1 MGEGIKFDYYYGLE
15 AEQFSFIR
23 VPKLLIKDKR
33 FKGLSS
39 DAKLLYGLMLDRMA
53 LSQKN
58 EWFDAEN
65 RAYIYYTIDE
75 IMDDLGCARATCI
88 KIVAELD
95 SKKGIGLIEKKRQGL
110 GKPDIIYVK
119 NFVISDNENPDK
131 KPKDADVFT
140 EVQNLDFQKYNK
152 TFGSSKN
159 ELQEIKTADSLKSE
173 KQISGSSK
181 NGLQEIQN
189 LNANNTDINNT
200 DMNNTN
206 LSINL
211 SDCANHNK
219 TLDRDAQID
228 RIDNQDAA
236 AYIDLINRNVRYD
249 YHMMHDNE
257 PDKALFG
264 ELYELICDVVCVRRK
279 TLTIGRE
286 IYPYE
291 LVKSKFLKLT
301 DAHLEYVIS
310 AMQNTATKITN
321 IKSYMLTAL
330 YNAPN
335 TITHYYQQLAQH
347 DMDSGWGKV
356 I

>member
-1 MGEGIKFDYYYGLE
+1 MCEGVKFDYYYGLE
-15 AEQFSFIR
+15 AEQFSFLR

-75 IMDDLGCARATCI
+75 IMEDLDCARATCI
-88 KIVAELD
+88 KIVSELD

-110 GKPDIIYVK
+110 GKPDKIYVK
-119 NFVISDNENPDK
+119 NFVISDNGSPDE
-131 KPKDADVFT
+131 KPNEADDST
-140 EVQNLDFQKYNK
+140 EVQNLDFKKYNK
-152 TFGSSKN
+152 TSGSSEN

-173 KQISGSSK
+173 KQISESSK
-181 NGLQEIQN
+181 NELQEIQKM
-189 LNANNTDINNT
+189 NASNTDINNT
-200 DMNNTN
+200 DINNNN

-211 SDCANHNK
+211 SSDCSEDN
-219 TLDRDAQID
+219 AQID
-228 RIDNQDAA
+228 GIDNQDTAS
-236 AYIDLINRNVRYD
+236 YIELINHNVRYD
-249 YHMMHDNE
+249 YHMLHDNRH
-257 PDKALFG
+257 DKALFN
-264 ELYELICDVVCVRRK
+264 ELYELMCDIVCVKRK
-279 TLTIGRE
+279 SLTIGRE
-286 IYPYE
+286 VYPYE
-291 LVKSKFLKLT
+291 LVKAKLLKLT
-301 DAHLEYVIS
+301 DEHLEYVIS
-310 AMQNTATKITN
+310 AMQNTTTKITN

-347 DMDSGWGKV
+347 DMDGGWDERGV
-356 I
+356 V